1 VRALSI
7 GFGTIWN
14 NQQDKPIM
22 TERSYLAAKVRA
34 KEGATWVLT
43 FRHPLKA
50 DPRGRPGRKVRRSS
64 GTADE
69 AKAQALVDQLNELLR
84 NPDWFSAEREAAAAE
99 AFDNVVVR
107 AFYDD
112 LTAPFGRSHDV
123 REARI
128 PLPGRDAGYSRAL
141 LVGPTGVGKTSL
153 LRQLIGSHPDRDR
166 FPSTSASRTTISDI
180 EVVTSDEPLYECVG
194 TFFSEWTV
202 QTLIHE
208 CVADACAATWEKV
221 TDAKLADRLLQHRDM
236 RFRLSYI
243 IGSWGQTAEEL
254 AIEDEDDGF
263 DDHPSSPT
271 EPNEADLPRPDEIQ
285 AMQEKLAGFVARI
298 RRISDKAKADL
309 EAELVLMGDDRE
321 AAQDRFEEHVQSL
334 EEFDDL
340 VADIMDEVRQR
351 FEQVRD
357 GLSRRPGG
365 WPESWTYANQDREEF
380 IQRVRRLS
388 SNYAPAFGTLLT
400 PLVDGIRIK
409 GPLFPT
415 FGHMAEKLVLLD
427 GEGIGHTKDSAAGVT
442 SHITSRFADVDVIL
456 LVDSAKAPMLEAP
469 TSVLRAVAASGHQD
483 KLAIAFTH
491 FDGLKKQANLRT
503 AAAKRAHVMASVHQ
517 TLASLREAVGTPVV
531 RSIERNIDER
541 CFMLGFLDRNI
552 SDQNPASARE
562 LGRLIDFLTTAG
574 REPEEA
580 MEGKPIYEPARLLF
594 SIQGAASEFH
604 NRWNARLG
612 FSGSPAVRRAHW
624 AEIKALNRRVALRI
638 ENCEYVTGGLMPAA
652 ELVGRLSEWITRYLD
667 TPLRWEGREPSEEE
681 AANAIARVQR
691 EVFARLSA
699 LATRR
704 LIDNPHQRWVGAFAM
719 RGRGSTFERARAI
732 QTIFVE
738 GTPVPGPVLDL
749 HSTDFLKDMQSL
761 VEEAIRE
768 AGGKLVSD
776 VLG

>member
-1 VRALSI
+1 MV
-7 GFGTIWN
+7 
-14 NQQDKPIM
+14 
-22 TERSYLAAKVRA
+22 ERTYVAAKVRA
-34 KEGATWVLT
+34 KEGTTWVLT

-64 GTADE
+64 GTTDE
-69 AKAQALVDQLNELLR
+69 ARAQALVDQLNELLGDA
-84 NPDWFSAEREAAAAE
+84 DWFSPEREAAAAE
-99 AFDNVVVR
+99 AFDDVVVR
-107 AFYDD
+107 AFFDD
-112 LTAPFGRSHDV
+112 LTAPTGRSHEV
-123 REARI
+123 RESAI
-128 PLPGRDAGYSRAL
+128 PLPTRIDGYSRTL

-180 EVVTSDEPLYECVG
+180 EVITSDEPVYECVG

-208 CVADACAATWEKV
+208 CVADACAATWEEV
-221 TDAKLADRLLQHRDM
+221 SDAKLADRLLQHRDM
-236 RFRLSYI
+236 RFRLSYV
-243 IGSWGQTAEEL
+243 IGSWGQAAE
-254 AIEDEDDGF
+254 AQIDEDEDDGF
-263 DDHPSSPT
+263 ADRADAPVELDET
-271 EPNEADLPRPDEIQ
+271 DLPRPDEIQ
-285 AMQEKLAGFVARI
+285 AMQEKLAEFLARI
-298 RRISDKAKADL
+298 RRLSEKARFDL
-309 EAELVLMGDDRE
+309 ETELAALMGDDRE
-321 AAQDRFEEHVQSL
+321 AAQDRFEEYVQSL
-334 EEFDDL
+334 EEFDEL

-351 FEQVRD
+351 FDQVAD

-365 WPESWTYANQDREEF
+365 WPESWTFSSRDRTEF
-380 IQRVRRLS
+380 IQSVRRLS

-409 GPLFPT
+409 GRLFPT
-415 FGHMAEKLVLLD
+415 FGHAAEKLVLLD

-442 SHITSRFADVDVIL
+442 SHITNRFADVDVIL

-503 AAAKRAHVMASVHQ
+503 VPAKRAHVMASVHQ
-517 TLASLREAVGTPVV
+517 TLTSLREVVGTPVV
-531 RSIERNIDER
+531 RSIERNIDAR
-541 CFMLGFLDRNI
+541 CFMLGFLDRSI

-562 LGRLIDFLTTAG
+562 LGRLTDFLTAAG
-574 REPEEA
+574 LETQATTEA
-580 MEGKPIYEPARLLF
+580 QPVYEPARLLF

-612 FSGSPAVRRAHW
+612 FGGSPAVRRAHW

-638 ENCEYVTGGLMPAA
+638 ENCEYVPGGLMPAA
-652 ELVGRLSEWITRYLD
+652 ELVSRLSEWITRYLD
-667 TPLRWEGREPSEEE
+667 TPLRWEGREPGEEE

-691 EVFARLSA
+691 EVFARLSV

-704 LIDNPHQRWVGAFAM
+704 LIDSPHQRWVGAFAM

-738 GTPVPGPVLDL
+738 GTPVPGPELDL
-749 HSTDFLKDMQSL
+749 RSTDFLKDMQGL
-761 VEEAIRE
+761 VEDAIRE
-768 AGGKLVSD
+768 ARGKLVSE

>member
-1 VRALSI
+1 MAEHTYI
-7 GFGTIWN
+7 
-14 NQQDKPIM
+14 
-22 TERSYLAAKVRA
+22 AAKVRT
-34 KEGATWVLT
+34 KPGATWILT
-43 FRHPLKA
+43 FRHPLKTDA
-50 DPRGRPGRKVRRSS
+50 RGKPGRKVRRSS
-64 GTADE
+64 GTTDDDQ
-69 AKAQALVDQLNELLR
+69 AQALLDQLNQLLE
-84 NPDWFSAEREAAAAE
+84 NPEWFSPEREAAAAA
-99 AFDNVVVR
+99 AFDDIVVR

-112 LTAPFGRSHDV
+112 LTVPTGRSFDV

-128 PLPGRDAGYSRAL
+128 PLPGSDDGYSRVL

-180 EVVTSDEPLYECVG
+180 EVITSDKPAFECVG

-202 QTLIHE
+202 QTLVHE
-208 CVADACAATWEKV
+208 CVAEACAATWDEI

-243 IGSWGQTAEEL
+243 IGSWGQTAG
-254 AIEDEDDGF
+254 ARADEDEDDGF
-263 DDHPSSPT
+263 SDNEEAPAELD
-271 EPNEADLPRPDEIQ
+271 EADLPGSAEIE
-285 AMQEKLAGFVARI
+285 AMQGKLADILSRV
-298 RRISDKAKADL
+298 RRLSNLAKTNL
-309 EAELVLMGDDRE
+309 EPELSALVRDDRE
-321 AAQDRFEEHVQSL
+321 AAQDRFEEYVQSL
-334 EEFDDL
+334 EDFDEI
-340 VADIMDEVRQR
+340 VADIMDEIRLR
-351 FEQVRD
+351 FEQVSD

-365 WPESWTYANQDREEF
+365 WPESWAFSSSDRTEF

-388 SNYAPAFGTLLT
+388 SNYSPAFGTLLT

-409 GPLFPT
+409 GPLYPA
-415 FGHMAEKLVLLD
+415 FGKAREKLVLLD

-442 SHITSRFADVDVIL
+442 SHITNRFAEVDVIL
-456 LVDSAKAPMLEAP
+456 LVDGAKAPMLEAP

-491 FDGLKKQANLRT
+491 FDGLKNLANLRT
-503 AAAKRAHVMASVHQ
+503 AAAKRSYIMAAVHQ
-517 TLASLREAVGTPVV
+517 ALGSLREVVGTPVI

-562 LGRLIDFLTTAG
+562 LGRLIDFLAAAG
-574 REPEEA
+574 RQPEDVAEA
-580 MEGKPIYEPARLLF
+580 KPIYEPARLLF

-612 FSGSPAVRRAHW
+612 LGGSPAVRRAHW

-638 ENCEYVTGGLMPAA
+638 ENCEYAPGGLMPAA

-667 TPLRWEGREPSEEE
+667 TPLRWEGREPTEEE
-681 AANAIARVQR
+681 AENAVARVQR

-704 LIDNPHQRWVGAFAM
+704 LIDLPHQRWLGAFAL
-719 RGRGSTFERARAI
+719 RGRGSTFDRARAI

-738 GTPVPGPVLDL
+738 GTPIPGPVLDL
-749 HSTDFLKDMQSL
+749 RSTDFLKDMQNL
-761 VEEAIRE
+761 VADAIRE
-768 AGGKLVSD
+768 AGGKLVSET
-776 VLG
+776 LG

>member
-1 VRALSI
+1 
-7 GFGTIWN
+7 
-14 NQQDKPIM
+14 M
-22 TERSYLAAKVRA
+22 TERTYLAAKVRA

-43 FRHPLKA
+43 FRHPLKT

-64 GTADE
+64 GTTDE
-69 AKAQALVDQLNELLR
+69 TQAQALVDQLNELLGD
-84 NPDWFSAEREAAAAE
+84 PDWFGAEREADAAE
-99 AFDNVVVR
+99 AFDDVVVR

-112 LTAPFGRSHDV
+112 LTAPTSRSHDV

-128 PLPGRDAGYSRAL
+128 PLPGRNDGYSRAL

-180 EVVTSDEPLYECVG
+180 EVITSDEPLYECVG

-243 IGSWGQTAEEL
+243 IGSWGQAAEAQVAEDE
-254 AIEDEDDGF
+254 EDEDDGF
-263 DDHPSSPT
+263 DDRADARA
-271 EPNEADLPRPDEIQ
+271 ELDEADLPRPDEIQ
-285 AMQEKLAGFVARI
+285 AMQEKLASFLARI
-298 RRISDKAKADL
+298 RQLSEKARSDL
-309 EAELVLMGDDRE
+309 EAELAAMGDDRE

-334 EEFDDL
+334 EEFDEL
-340 VADIMDEVRQR
+340 VADIMDEVRRR
-351 FEQVRD
+351 FEQVLD

-365 WPESWTYANQDREEF
+365 WPESWTYSSRDRTEF

-409 GPLFPT
+409 GRLFPT
-415 FGHMAEKLVLLD
+415 FGHAAEKLVLLD

-442 SHITSRFADVDVIL
+442 SHITNRFADVDVIL

-469 TSVLRAVAASGHQD
+469 TSVLRAIAASGHQD

-517 TLASLREAVGTPVV
+517 TLMSLREAVGTPVV

-541 CFMLGFLDRNI
+541 CFMLGFLDRSI

-562 LGRLIDFLTTAG
+562 LGRLTDFLATAG
-574 REPEEA
+574 LEPQASTEA
-580 MEGKPIYEPARLLF
+580 QPIYEPARLLF

-612 FSGSPAVRRAHW
+612 FGGSPAVRRAHW

-691 EVFARLSA
+691 EVFARLSV

-704 LIDNPHQRWVGAFAM
+704 LIDSPHPRWVGAFAL

-749 HSTDFLKDMQSL
+749 RSTDFLKDMQAL

-768 AGGKLVSD
+768 AGGKLLSD